1 MLRFRHTTYS
11 HTIEHSHTIQT
22 VGCHIDTSS
31 LTTQH
36 VKGIIV
42 GRTLV
47 GMISNYLNNITSIVN
62 GIFPFCRNLLLCMS
76 QRTAKECNEK

>member
-1 MLRFRHTTYS
+1 MEVVPRTRTLLS
-11 HTIEHSHTIQT
+11 IAHTIQT

-36 VKGIIV
+36 VKGIV

-47 GMISNYLNNITSIVN
+47 GMISNYFYNITSIVN
-62 GIFPFCRNLLLCMS
+62 GVFPFCRNLLLCMS